1 MDKIY
6 SRKRIKLPKKLI
18 FSGFKLKN
26 SYKNSKE
33 KRKILIYIVIIITLI
48 IIIKFSF
55 DYINPM
61 FDSLCNLRAKGIAT
75 RIVNREAKASLE
87 NVDYNDLITIVR
99 DSDGN
104 IKLVKAN
111 VIAINRI
118 ASELSLQIQKALENE
133 TETTIFIPIGSFFGS
148 ELFYNAGPKIP
159 IKLTSTGIVTTNF
172 KSEFTNSGINQTIH
186 RIYLSTVCKV
196 NIVTPVK
203 TIGSEISNDV
213 LVAETVIV
221 GPIPDTY
228 YNLEGLNAKSDAM
241 EVIN

>member
-6 SRKRIKLPKKLI
+6 SRKRIKLPK
-18 FSGFKLKN
+18 FKKIQ
-26 SYKNSKE
+26 
-33 KRKILIYIVIIITLI
+33 KRNLDSDQKKKILLI
-48 IIIKFSF
+48 IIFMLLIVLILKLSL

-75 RIVNREAKASLE
+75 KIVNREAKESLE
-87 NVDYNDLITIVR
+87 NVDYNDLITVVR
-99 DSDGN
+99 DSNGN
-104 IKLVKAN
+104 ITMVKAN

-118 ASELSLQIQKALENE
+118 ASELTLEIQKSLENE
-133 TETTIFIPIGSFFGS
+133 KETKIYIPAGSFFGN
-148 ELFYNAGPKIP
+148 EMFYNIGPKIP
-159 IKLTSTGIVTTNF
+159 IRLTSTGIVTTDF

-186 RIYLSTVCKV
+186 RIYLYTTCKV
-196 NIVTPVK
+196 NIVTPIK
-203 TIGSEISNDV
+203 TISSEINNEV

-228 YNLEGLNAKSDAM
+228 YNLEGMKSEDAI